1 MEQEPKQIDI
11 AGETEELSEGLSRF
25 RSMTGILGVVERSL
39 LAGIPIIGLFFIMR
53 IPGRLGL
60 SLWVEQYL
68 AIFLAIVLVCVFLK
82 VPAFKGAPRDRLPWY
97 DALLAL
103 GGVVVGGY
111 LAIWFPFF
119 QVEAGGLLY
128 PSAQVLGVVS
138 VVLLLEACRRIFGWA
153 LVILTIIVLIHALF
167 ADKFPYPLTA
177 TSFSFKRL
185 MQLLYVDQNGI
196 MGITLNVA
204 GILVL
209 AFVIFGGLLS
219 STGGGTFLVNLALS
233 IFGRLRGGAAKAS
246 LVASALLGT
255 LTGIAVACIY
265 TTGVITIP
273 LMKRHKIGAITAGA
287 IEATIATGAI
297 IIPPVMGV
305 VAFVMALFMAKSY
318 AEVAIAAIIPA
329 ALFVLGIYVQVDRYC
344 VKNEIGSLEGEVV
357 VSLRDVVK
365 EDWVFFIPIGV
376 LVFSLLVLMDDAE
389 FSATYAAAAL
399 FVLSFFR
406 KSSRFNLKKLFSTFQ
421 NIGESVLDIAVV
433 CGLAGIV
440 IGCFLFTGLGLSLTE
455 VFTTLSGGHLWLLL
469 VLCAIVCIILGM
481 GMPIVTVYILV
492 AILVAPVLIKLGV
505 KPMAAHMF
513 CLYYSLLSFITPPV
527 CLSVYAASAVA
538 NAPPMPLALRAMRFG
553 IAGFLVP
560 FAFVYDPS
568 LMIGQGEFGLI
579 HSLCSIG
586 SAIIGVGILG
596 LGLEGYFVEKM
607 PFYRR
612 ALFVVAGLVCL
623 FGSIEVKAITAM
635 IGLVFVVVEFAMYRL
650 RTRRV
655 AVAGTFDE
663 G

>member
-1 MEQEPKQIDI
+1 MEEKPQEIS
-11 AGETEELSEGLSRF
+11 GEDQTEAPGGELSRF
-25 RSMTGILGVVERSL
+25 RSMTGIVGFVERTL
-39 LAGIPIIGLFFIMR
+39 LACIPVIGLFFIMR

-68 AIFLAIVLVCVFLK
+68 AVFMGIVLVCVFLK
-82 VPAFKGAPRDRLPWY
+82 VPAGKGSPRNRLPWY
-97 DALLAL
+97 DAVLAL
-103 GGVVVGGY
+103 SGAVVGGY

-128 PSAQVLGVVS
+128 PSAQMLGAVAVL
-138 VVLLLEACRRIFGWA
+138 LLLEACRRVFGWA
-153 LVILTIIVLIHALF
+153 LVILTVLTLIHALF
-167 ADKFPYPLTA
+167 ADKFPYPFTA

-185 MQLLYVDQNGI
+185 MQLIYVDQNGI

-209 AFVIFGGLLS
+209 AFVIFGGLLGAS
-219 STGGGTFLVNLALS
+219 GGGTFLVNLALS
-233 IFGRLRGGAAKAS
+233 VFGRLRGGAAKAS

-273 LMKRHKIGAITAGA
+273 LMKRHRIGATTAGA
-287 IEATIATGAI
+287 IEAAIATGAI

-318 AEVAIAAIIPA
+318 AEVAIAAMVPA

-344 VKNEIGSLEGEVV
+344 VKNDIGSLEGERV
-357 VSLRDVVK
+357 VSFKDVIRD
-365 EDWVFFIPIGV
+365 DWVFFIPIGI
-376 LVFSLLVLMDDAE
+376 LIFSLLVLRDDAE
-389 FSATYAAAAL
+389 FSATYAAVTL
-399 FVLSFFR
+399 FILSFFR
-406 KSSRFNLKKLFSTFQ
+406 KSSRFGLKKWIGILQ

-455 VFTTLSGGHLWLLL
+455 VFTALSGGNLLL
-469 VLCAIVCIILGM
+469 LLMLSAIVCIILGM

-527 CLSVYAASAVA
+527 CLSVYAASAIA
-538 NAPPMPLALRAMRFG
+538 NAPPMSLAVRAMRFG

-568 LMIGQGEFGLI
+568 LLLGQGEHGLI
-579 HSLCSIG
+579 YSLCSIG
-586 SAIIGVGILG
+586 SAIVGVTIMG
-596 LGLEGYFVEKM
+596 LGLEGYFVDKIR
-607 PFYRR
+607 PYRR
-612 ALFVVAGLVCL
+612 AIFVAGGLVCL
-623 FGSIEVKAITAM
+623 FATIEVKTVTAAA
-635 IGLVFVVVEFAMYRL
+635 GLAFVLIELAMHRA
-650 RTRRV
+650 RARRF
-655 AVAGTFDE
+655 AVARVVDE
-663 G
+663 R